1 MISIRKHREQMKM
14 TQAQLAVLCGV
25 GKTAVSMWETG
36 ERKPDIIML
45 KKLAGI
51 FGCTAD
57 DLLEPIIMKK
67 EENA

>member
-1 MISIRKHREQMKM
+1 MIAIRKYRELMNW
-14 TQAQLAVLCGV
+14 TQAELAEKCGV
-25 GKTAVSMWETG
+25 AKTTISMWETG

-57 DLLEPIIMKK
+57 ALLEPITVK
-67 EENA
+67 EETA